1 MERDNPKKL
10 SVLEHVIASLLITLF
25 ATSTLFGKILWV
37 ALIWPD
43 QQRPVEHCWIKRNPV
58 YNCTVILLREA
69 ELNIKEDHLCRWTT
83 FSRKCPVRLKRWK
96 RFNYVSTR
104 TFRNFGIS
112 WKAHMVLLFNW
123 NLFEN
128 VFMLNLKRK

>member
-10 SVLEHVIASLLITLF
+10 SVLDHGIASLLITLF
-25 ATSTLFGKILWV
+25 ATSTLFGKIPWV

-43 QQRPVEHCWIKRNPV
+43 QQRPVERCWIKRNPV

-83 FSRKCPVRLKRWK
+83 FSRKCPVRLKRW
-96 RFNYVSTR
+96 NVSIM
-104 TFRNFGIS
+104 FRPERSEILAYPGKHVWCYYSIETS
-112 WKAHMVLLFNW
+112 
-123 NLFEN
+123 
-128 VFMLNLKRK
+128 LKMCLC